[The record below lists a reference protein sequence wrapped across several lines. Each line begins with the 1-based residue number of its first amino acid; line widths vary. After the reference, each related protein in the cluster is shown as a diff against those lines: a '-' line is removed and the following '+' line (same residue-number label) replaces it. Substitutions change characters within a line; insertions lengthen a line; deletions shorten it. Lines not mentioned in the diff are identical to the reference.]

1 MVPKVSRRR
10 RAIRRQHLPANT
22 AFLNIPYDAAYESLF
37 LAFIAGLSGFGLVPR
52 ATLEIPGSE
61 RRLSRIVGL
70 LRQCRYSFH
79 DLSRVELDST
89 PPHTPRFNMPFELG
103 LAVAL
108 GQISRGHHEWF
119 VFEARAHRMGK
130 SLSDLGG
137 TDEHVHG
144 GTARGLFGA
153 LTNAL
158 ARSRHRPTVA
168 ELEQIYADLLK
179 AAAAIKRS
187 LQTASLYGARPF
199 KELVVAARISARQ
212 RIVSTPSPPGSS
224 RAAPPARR

>member
-1 MVPKVSRRR
+1 MTGRRR
-10 RAIRRQHLPANT
+10 RAGRPRRFPPTT
-22 AFLNIPYDAAYESLF
+22 AFINAPSDASYESLF
-37 LAFIAGLSGFGLVPR
+37 LALSGGLSGFGLIPR

-61 RRLSRIVGL
+61 RRLNRIVGL
-70 LRQCRYSFH
+70 LRRCRYSFH

-89 PPHTPRFNMPFELG
+89 PPQTPRFNMPFELG

-108 GQISRGHHEWF
+108 KQTSRRHHEWF
-119 VFEARAHRMGK
+119 VFEAKAHRMSK

-144 GTARGLFGA
+144 GTPRGVLRT
-153 LTNAL
+153 LTDAL

-168 ELEQIYADLLK
+168 ELEQIYADVVK
-179 AAAAIKRS
+179 GAAAIKES
-187 LQTASLYGARPF
+187 LRAESLYSARPF

-212 RIVSTPSPPGSS
+212 RIKSLRPQ
-224 RAAPPARR
+224 A